1 MNEEMNI
8 IRYGGIVMNENNQKN
23 DHNIK
28 NRLLFLA
35 KKIFPEEENLTLDS
49 RANETYGWDSLGN
62 MNFIAALEEE
72 FDIEFNE
79 EEYFNMLS
87 IREIYNVLYKRLK
100 ND

>member
-1 MNEEMNI
+1 MI
-8 IRYGGIVMNENNQKN
+8 IIKKIN
-23 DHNIK
+23 HNIK

-35 KKIFPEEENLTLDS
+35 KKIFPEENLTLDS

-72 FDIEFNE
+72 FGIEFNE

-87 IREIYNVLYKRLK
+87 IREIYNVLCKRLK

>member
-1 MNEEMNI
+1 MNEKMNI
-8 IRYGGIVMNENNQKN
+8 LRYGGRVMNDNYQKN

-28 NRLLFLA
+28 NRLLSLA

-49 RANETYGWDSLGN
+49 SAKETYGWDSLGN

-72 FDIEFNE
+72 FGIEFNE

>member
-1 MNEEMNI
+1 VNEEMNI

>member
-1 MNEEMNI
+1 
-8 IRYGGIVMNENNQKN
+8 MNENNQKN